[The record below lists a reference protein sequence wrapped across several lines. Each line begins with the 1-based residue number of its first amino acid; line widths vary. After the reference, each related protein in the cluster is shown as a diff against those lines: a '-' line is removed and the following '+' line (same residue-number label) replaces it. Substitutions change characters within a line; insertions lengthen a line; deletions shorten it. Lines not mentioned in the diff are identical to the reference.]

1 MEKVYIVTAI
11 CDYEYG
17 CRENVGVFRSKEEA
31 ENFISEKGQDTV
43 RFWNDVERDFFNI
56 EEWEV

>member
-1 MEKVYIVTAI
+1 MEKIYIVRAI